1 MKFTFTSLVVAAFAV
16 TALPASA
23 AAILPMAPMN
33 AVLENT
39 TADMSGF
46 QAGDYIVEVGSRSSR
61 SSSRSSTTRRT
72 TKPAAKPR
80 RQTSPSTA
88 QTRRNTAPAANT
100 QRNTARTA
108 ATTLPTRNAGAKP
121 TTDSQRQA
129 TAQQRRN
136 QIGGFQRDRRA
147 AATTTR
153 RNLTTS
159 GSTRGATAPVR
170 RTTTAANTRTTTS
183 AANKQFVSQRRS
195 TLASRTPSSTRS
207 VNLRDR
213 NSRGW
218 NDYDSFYSP
227 SVYYGHRPTML
238 GGFGSPMYYGG
249 GACMTY
255 VGGLYSCNGGMSF
268 LTGLQLYWMMDN
280 IADRNRLQQHAN
292 TSGQTTN
299 YAANEPTAEELA
311 HVRNSG
317 GMAFDEEGEAP
328 ADGNYTVN
336 SYAAP
341 LPTQLTVRF
350 CVGGAGNNYDKAAG
364 TIAQYFPS
372 NVNPVIVNTAGAPE
386 IMQSLLNASCDMAF
400 TQEDSQVLDTVGAT
414 TVLSGAIY
422 PEYAHLI
429 CSDASGIDEV
439 TDLRNSGETVAIIR
453 NSGAQVMWQNFGQMD
468 SGYSDKDSRSSGIN
482 VAAMPNKDAAANHV
496 ASGSSACTIMV
507 SGKGSASVEAMARA
521 VGGKVVDVYDWDLN
535 DDGQYEFG
543 EIANGEYPKDILYT
557 GTFSN
562 TVDTMYTWASVVVR
576 NDWFNSLTQDQQNA
590 IADAVEAAVPEIQNM
605 VSYQ

>member
-1 MKFTFTSLVVAAFAV
+1 
-16 TALPASA
+16 
-23 AAILPMAPMN
+23 
-33 AVLENT
+33 
-39 TADMSGF
+39 
-46 QAGDYIVEVGSRSSR
+46 
-61 SSSRSSTTRRT
+61 
-72 TKPAAKPR
+72 
-80 RQTSPSTA
+80 
-88 QTRRNTAPAANT
+88 
-100 QRNTARTA
+100 
-108 ATTLPTRNAGAKP
+108 
-121 TTDSQRQA
+121 
-129 TAQQRRN
+129 
-136 QIGGFQRDRRA
+136 
-147 AATTTR
+147 
-153 RNLTTS
+153 
-159 GSTRGATAPVR
+159 
-170 RTTTAANTRTTTS
+170 
-183 AANKQFVSQRRS
+183 
-195 TLASRTPSSTRS
+195 
-207 VNLRDR
+207 
-213 NSRGW
+213 
-218 NDYDSFYSP
+218 
-227 SVYYGHRPTML
+227 ML

-268 LTGLQLYWMMDN
+268 LTGLQLYWLMDN

-299 YAANEPTAEELA
+299 YAANEPSAEELA

-468 SGYSDKDSRSSGIN
+468 SGYADKDSRSSGIN

-496 ASGSSACTIMV
+496 ASGSSACTMMV

-521 VGGKVVDVYDWDLN
+521 VDGKVVDVYDWDLN

-557 GTFSN
+557 GTFSS

>member
-16 TALPASA
+16 TALSASA

-429 CSDASGIDEV
+429 CSDASGID
-439 TDLRNSGETVAIIR
+439 
-453 NSGAQVMWQNFGQMD
+453 
-468 SGYSDKDSRSSGIN
+468 
-482 VAAMPNKDAAANHV
+482 
-496 ASGSSACTIMV
+496 
-507 SGKGSASVEAMARA
+507 
-521 VGGKVVDVYDWDLN
+521 
-535 DDGQYEFG
+535 
-543 EIANGEYPKDILYT
+543 
-557 GTFSN
+557 
-562 TVDTMYTWASVVVR
+562 
-576 NDWFNSLTQDQQNA
+576 
-590 IADAVEAAVPEIQNM
+590 
-605 VSYQ
+605 